1 MADYNPF
8 SDDVMHDPGTAYDYL
23 LKEQPVH
30 LFEAF
35 DPPFYTLSRYE
46 DVSTALR
53 DIDTYSSHWGQGPSF
68 TEPNGMLSDPPQHTF
83 FRRLVQQAFTP
94 KAIKALQG
102 RIEALADEL
111 LDDVAGKE
119 SFELHDDYAFPLPV
133 IIIAEVLGAAD
144 EDIKN
149 FKIWSDAS
157 VEAMGSQDPAPYA
170 PLLEELFGY
179 LHDQVVKRRTMGSP
193 PDDLITRLV
202 QVEQD
207 GVGLKDD
214 EILSVLR
221 QLLVGGN
228 ETTTSLITNAVWRLL
243 QNRELWE
250 RLVTEPDLVAK
261 PDLVDR
267 AVEESLRYDP
277 PVLGLY
283 RTITKDVTLHGR
295 TMPENAK
302 VMLHYAAAN
311 RDPAVYDDPHTF
323 SLDRPGKRHMAF
335 GLGVHFCLGAEL
347 ARMEARIALSTLVR
361 RCPNL
366 SLIDDGERIKPFF
379 LWGRKRLPVKVG

>member
-1 MADYNPF
+1 MTDYNPF
-8 SDDVMHDPGTAYDYL
+8 SDDVMRDPGAAYDYL
-23 LKEQPVH
+23 LQEQPVH

-35 DPPFYTLSRYE
+35 DPPFYTLSRYD
-46 DVSTALR
+46 DVSKALR
-53 DIDTYSSHWGQGPSF
+53 DIETYSSHWGQGPSF
-68 TEPNGMLSDPPQHTF
+68 TEPNGMLSNPPQHTF
-83 FRRLVQQAFTP
+83 FRSLVQQAFTP
-94 KAIKALQG
+94 KAIKDLRG

-111 LDDVAGKE
+111 LDDLDGKN
-119 SFELHDDYAFPLPV
+119 SFDLHDDYAFPLPV

-157 VEAMGSQDPAPYA
+157 VEAMGAQDPAPYA

-179 LHDQVVKRRTMGSP
+179 LQDQVTKRRQMDNP

-243 QNRELWE
+243 QDRALWE
-250 RLVTEPDLVAK
+250 RLVTDPSLIDK
-261 PDLVDR
+261 

-283 RTITKDVTLHGR
+283 RTTTKDVTLHGR

-311 RDPAVYDDPHTF
+311 RDPAMYDDPHSF
-323 SLDRPGKRHMAF
+323 SLDRPDKRHLAF

-347 ARMEARIALSTLVR
+347 ARMEARIALAALVKR
-361 RCPNL
+361 YPNL